1 MIHFEPFWKM
11 MEEREISQYHL
22 VRYCRLSSS
31 QLQRLRHN
39 QSVTTDTISRIC
51 ELFDC
56 EVSDVMYYSKQPEK
70 RPRYE
75 SQ

>member
-1 MIHFEPFWKM
+1 MMHFEPFWEM
-11 MEEREISQYHL
+11 MKEQNISQYHL
-22 VRYCRLSSS
+22 VRYCRLSAS

-56 EVSDVMYYSKQPEK
+56 DVSDVMYFSRQPD
-70 RPRYE
+70 RRAPYE
-75 SQ
+75 PQ